1 MFTGLVETVGTITA
15 LRKQGDGLWALSVE
29 APSIAEAIRPGQSL
43 CVSGACLTVTS
54 SAGTI
59 CTVDV
64 MAETMKR
71 TKFGGLRPGAG
82 VNLERALAA
91 DGRLDGHIVT
101 GHVDCT
107 TRIRRCSRGR
117 DGYVLSFP
125 LPDELLR
132 MTVPQ
137 GSITV
142 DGVSLTVSS
151 LTDEACSVSLIPA
164 TLESTTLGGL
174 RAGDE
179 VNIETDILGKYVRRL
194 LERGRSPLSARS
206 LEDAGWMDHAQG
218 GWI

>member
-1 MFTGLVETVGTITA
+1 MFTGLVETVGVVTT
-15 LRKQGDGLWALSVE
+15 LRKRGDGLWALSVE
-29 APSIAEAIRPGQSL
+29 APSIAAAIRPGQSL

-54 SAGTI
+54 VAGGG

-64 MAETMKR
+64 MAETMRR

-82 VNLERALAA
+82 VNLERALAVDA
-91 DGRLDGHIVT
+91 RLDGHIVT

-125 LPDELLR
+125 LPEDLLL

-137 GSITV
+137 GSIAV

-151 LTDEACSVSLIPA
+151 LTEEACSVSLIPA

-194 LERGRSPLSARS
+194 LGRGISSLSIRR
-206 LEDAGWMDHAQG
+206 LEDAGWTDHAQG
-218 GWI
+218 GWL